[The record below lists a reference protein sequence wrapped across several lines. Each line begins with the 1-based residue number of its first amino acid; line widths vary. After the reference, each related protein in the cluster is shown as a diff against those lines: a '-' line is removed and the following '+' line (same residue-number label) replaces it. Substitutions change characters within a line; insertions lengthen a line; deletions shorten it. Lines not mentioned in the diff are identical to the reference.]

1 MEEVTY
7 LVDEESQGMRID
19 NYLSLVMED
28 RSRSFIQG
36 LINDGKVTVNNKKV
50 KSNQKLKK
58 NDLIEGLIWE
68 LEEEKVEAENIP
80 LDILYEDSDIIVVN
94 KAQGMVVHPAAGN
107 TSGTLVN
114 ALLYRSKELSRINGD
129 IRPGIVHRIDKDTS
143 GILVVAKND
152 DSHMKLAEQLK
163 DHSMTRV
170 YLALVEGV
178 IKNDKGTVDANLG
191 RHPIDRKKM
200 AVVKEG
206 RRAITHYKVLERFDK
221 YTLVEC
227 RLETGRTHQ
236 IRVHMAHIGHPVV
249 GDPVY
254 GYKKQRFNLEGQL
267 LHAKMLGFIHPST
280 GKYLEF
286 QEDLPLYFK
295 RVLEILRK

>member
-19 NYLSLVMED
+19 KYLSLVMED

-68 LEEEKVEAENIP
+68 LEEEKVEAENLP

-178 IKNDKGTVDANLG
+178 IKNDKV
-191 RHPIDRKKM
+191 
-200 AVVKEG
+200 
-206 RRAITHYKVLERFDK
+206 
-221 YTLVEC
+221 
-227 RLETGRTHQ
+227 Q
-236 IRVHMAHIGHPVV
+236 
-249 GDPVY
+249 
-254 GYKKQRFNLEGQL
+254 
-267 LHAKMLGFIHPST
+267 
-280 GKYLEF
+280 
-286 QEDLPLYFK
+286 
-295 RVLEILRK
+295 